1 MKSQSTHGQT
11 VCRTWCPLCDA
22 DLLFYSSFFFFFSA
36 VALLACLS
44 CAAVLLQ
51 CQAALSVSK
60 HRVAVFAGLK
70 REFPSQWVFTGSIPP
85 SENESLFTADLKYL
99 TELRWFW
106 CAVVSY
112 HHSWTSA
119 ASLIC
124 SQYCEACLLK
134 YYFNRCTRNWTKKNT
149 VKKSIKRDILRE
161 RPLLLTHICSSPK
174 TIEIEIIDGLEW
186 KPETKKMCCI
196 NHADLHLE
204 VTWPVC
210 HNLFAFL

>member
-1 MKSQSTHGQT
+1 MPTLW
-11 VCRTWCPLCDA
+11 CRPVVLQQ
-22 DLLFYSSFFFFFSA
+22 FFFFFSA

-119 ASLIC
+119 TSLIC

-134 YYFNRCTRNWTKKNT
+134 YYFNRCTRNWTKKYCKKKE
-149 VKKSIKRDILRE
+149 VKTWHPSWATLTFDTHLFIPKNIL
-161 RPLLLTHICSSPK
+161 
-174 TIEIEIIDGLEW
+174 
-186 KPETKKMCCI
+186 
-196 NHADLHLE
+196 N
-204 VTWPVC
+204 
-210 HNLFAFL
+210 